1 MKKYQLDKEEREIL
15 SSVENGDWQPI
26 KLTSAQ
32 RKKYAQIAKATL
44 KKNKHIHLR
53 MSEMDLEG
61 IKTKAAR
68 EGIPYQTLIT
78 SIIHKY
84 IIGDLA
90 VNEQK

>member
-1 MKKYQLDKEEREIL
+1 MKKYQLDEEEREIL
-15 SSVENGDWQPI
+15 NAVENGEWQPI
-26 KLTSAQ
+26 KLTSTQ
-32 RKKYAQIAKATL
+32 RKKYAQAAKATL

-53 MSEMDLEG
+53 ISEMDLEG
-61 IKTKAAR
+61 IRTKAAR

-84 IIGDLA
+84 VIGDLV